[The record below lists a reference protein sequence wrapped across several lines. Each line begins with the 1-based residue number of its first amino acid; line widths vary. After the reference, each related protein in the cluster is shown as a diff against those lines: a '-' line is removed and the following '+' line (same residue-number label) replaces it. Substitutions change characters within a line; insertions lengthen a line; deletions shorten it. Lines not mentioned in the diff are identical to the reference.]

1 MPAPPGTNATE
12 VLPESAA
19 APPDHTLGV
28 EPRPEPHKAGMV
40 CFLVS
45 EAAFFGTLIMA
56 YVIFLRQGAAGPT
69 PREVLTLGLVLVNT
83 AFLLTSSLTAHL
95 AERALRRGSRGVF
108 HLLWAVTILL
118 GVSFLVGTGVEWRGL
133 IRDHGLTIGV
143 NMFGTTYYTLVGFHA
158 FHVTL
163 GVLALTCVLLVS
175 LSGHLRE
182 REPLPVTL
190 VGWYWHF
197 VDGVWVVV
205 FLVVY
210 VFGR

>member
-1 MPAPPGTNATE
+1 MSAPPETPATE

-19 APPDHTLGV
+19 APPDHTLGI
-28 EPRPEPHKAGMV
+28 EARPEPHKAGMV

-56 YVIFLRQGAAGPT
+56 YVIFLRHGGTGPT
-69 PREVLTLGLVLVNT
+69 PRDTLALGGVIPNT
-83 AFLLTSSLTAHL
+83 IALLLSSVTVHL
-95 AERALRRGSRGVF
+95 AQRALRKGHVAGF

-118 GVSFLVGTGVEWRGL
+118 GALFLVGTAIEWRGL

-143 NMFGTTYYTLVGFHA
+143 NLFGTTYYTLVGFHA

-163 GVLALTCVLLVS
+163 GVLVLSSVLLLS
-175 LSGHLRE
+175 LSGNLAE
-182 REPLPVTL
+182 GEPMPVTL

-197 VDGVWVVV
+197 VDVVWVVV

>member
-1 MPAPPGTNATE
+1 MSAPPETDVKE

-19 APPDHTLGV
+19 APPDHTLGI
-28 EPRPEPHKAGMV
+28 EPRPEMHKTGMV

-56 YVIFLRQGAAGPT
+56 YVIFLRHGGTGPT

-83 AFLLTSSLTAHL
+83 AFLLLSSATAHL
-95 AERALRRGSRGVF
+95 AERALRGGNRGTF
-108 HLLWAVTILL
+108 HLLWAATILL
-118 GVSFLVGTGVEWRGL
+118 GALFLVGTAVEWRGL

-143 NMFGTTYYTLVGFHA
+143 NLFGTTYYTLVGFHA

-163 GVLALTCVLLVS
+163 GVFVLSAVLLLS
-175 LSGHLRE
+175 LSGNLAGA
-182 REPLPVTL
+182 EPLPVTL

-197 VDGVWVVV
+197 VDV
-205 FLVVY
+205 
-210 VFGR
+210 

>member
-1 MPAPPGTNATE
+1 MTAPPETDVKE

-19 APPDHTLGV
+19 APPDHTLGI
-28 EPRPEPHKAGMV
+28 EPRPELHKAGMV

-56 YVIFLRQGAAGPT
+56 YVIFLRQGGTGPT
-69 PREVLTLGLVLVNT
+69 PREVLTLGMVLINT
-83 AFLLTSSLTAHL
+83 AFLLLSSGTAHF
-95 AERALRRGSRGVF
+95 AERALRKRNVGVF
-108 HLLWAVTILL
+108 RLLWATTILL
-118 GVSFLVGTGVEWRGL
+118 GALFLVGTAIEWRGL
-133 IRDHGLTIGV
+133 IRNHGLTIGV

-163 GVLALTCVLLVS
+163 GVLALSAVLFLS
-175 LSGHLRE
+175 LSGKLRE
-182 REPLPVTL
+182 GEPMPVTL

-197 VDGVWVVV
+197 VDVVWVIV

>member
-1 MPAPPGTNATE
+1 MPAPPQTDAKE

-28 EPRPEPHKAGMV
+28 QARPEPHKAGMV

-56 YVIFLRQGAAGPT
+56 YVIYLRTGGPGPT
-69 PREVLTLGLVLVNT
+69 PRDTLSLGGVVPNT
-83 AFLLTSSLTAHL
+83 AALLLSSVTVHL
-95 AERALRRGSRGVF
+95 AQRGLRGGSRGTF
-108 HLLWAVTILL
+108 HVLWAVTILL
-118 GVSFLVGTGVEWRGL
+118 GALFLVGTAIEWRGL

-163 GVLALTCVLLVS
+163 GVLVLSAVLFLS
-175 LSGHLRE
+175 LSGNLVGA
-182 REPLPVTL
+182 EPMPVTL

-197 VDGVWVVV
+197 VDVVWVIV